1 MSAVAAVSG
10 AVCCSRA
17 RSNCKRQP
25 GSTGTAEMAS
35 VRRSGRRK
43 PI

>member
-35 VRRSGRRK
+35 GEEVG
-43 PI
+43 